1 MVLICQQALV
11 VVSLKENSVEIIYFH
26 QCYYYQ
32 CFLFLFCFLVSLLRW
47 FSDYSATSQAMSPK
61 FEENIWHGMTFNNM
75 LENFARKSSKN
86 QGHSNKGRPEVK
98 LLFGYSGF
106 WSCPLN
112 PLALVLPG
120 GQVYSLVVVIYFF
133 WSNKQP
139 FQFVSDSVPT
149 FVVVWIR
156 KKLRTKHVPLY
167 LQLHGHMQRTE
178 FKWSEFPFNGTVL
191 GVGAE
196 NDKDIIWDT
205 LVVRTNYPLP
215 IPHSPT
221 LNICALS

>member
-1 MVLICQQALV
+1 
-11 VVSLKENSVEIIYFH
+11 
-26 QCYYYQ
+26 
-32 CFLFLFCFLVSLLRW
+32 
-47 FSDYSATSQAMSPK
+47 
-61 FEENIWHGMTFNNM
+61 MTFNNM

-215 IPHSPT
+215 FLILQHWTYAHFPNMVGPNEIRDIMRIITYLPWLWSVKGGKPNWSPRQQ
-221 LNICALS
+221 